1 MMSSAK
7 LARIARS
14 CWGVGASSGACVL
27 RGGRSARV
35 FLVSRAAHA
44 SRLRRGRRACLG
56 LVVGSALSVGIAR
69 ASPPPLPPLPDYMLR
84 DDAAALPDASHNAPP
99 LPREVAVEVPNPFRD
114 ESAETTD
121 ASKATVSSAAGASAA
136 TGGVG
141 GVGDGGGTTAASAD
155 ITADGSS
162 LPTQPSTPTR
172 DAAATSALEGPPTPL
187 PPLPRLSSAPKTV
200 ADAHL
205 AADDKAISLNFQ
217 RAELGAVLN
226 AFAQFT
232 GLNIVASERVRGP
245 VSLRLDKVPWRT
257 AFDTLLDVHGLA
269 MERHGNVIW
278 VAPQADLAAR
288 ERQRFEAHARSA
300 DLEPL
305 ASRMFQLN
313 YARAEDVR
321 RLLTGSGNQ
330 RVLSRRGAATADPR
344 TNLLFVTDLE
354 ARLAQIAALLGSVD
368 RPTRQVL
375 IEARIVEGEHGFS
388 RNLGV
393 RLSMAAT
400 SEDGSARGLTGG
412 KDGAVYDLSARPIA
426 GFDAATAGLTLFAAA
441 ATRLLNIELSALEAE
456 GRGEIVSSPRVVTA
470 DRMKAVVEQGTELPY
485 QAKVGQG
492 VSGVQFRRATLKLE
506 VEPQI
511 MPDGRVVLDLDV
523 AKDSVGEQTD
533 AGPAINTKHVQTR
546 VEVEDGGTVS
556 IGGIYATDDRDDV
569 TRVPLLGKIPLLGA
583 LFRHRAHRDQRSEL
597 AVFITPRVVQI
608 N

>member
-1 MMSSAK
+1 M
-7 LARIARS
+7 
-14 CWGVGASSGACVL
+14 
-27 RGGRSARV
+27 
-35 FLVSRAAHA
+35 
-44 SRLRRGRRACLG
+44 
-56 LVVGSALSVGIAR
+56 
-69 ASPPPLPPLPDYMLR
+69 PL
-84 DDAAALPDASHNAPP
+84 DDAFAPADARYDVPP
-99 LPREVAVEVPNPFRD
+99 LPRGVVAEVPNPFRD
-114 ESAETTD
+114 ESVDEPGISRAAATAGIENAADVAGGANANAEVTADTD
-121 ASKATVSSAAGASAA
+121 GSAPLRRQSGASARDVA
-136 TGGVG
+136 TG
-141 GVGDGGGTTAASAD
+141 TA
-155 ITADGSS
+155 T
-162 LPTQPSTPTR
+162 
-172 DAAATSALEGPPTPL
+172 LEGPPVPL
-187 PPLPRLSSAPKTV
+187 PPLARLSNTLRTP
-200 ADAHL
+200 ADARL
-205 AADDKAISLNFQ
+205 AADDKPISLNFQ

-232 GLNIVASERVRGP
+232 GLNIVASERVRGA

-257 AFDTLLDVHGLA
+257 AFDTLLDVNGLA
-269 MERHGNVIW
+269 MERQGNVIW
-278 VAPQADLAAR
+278 VAPIAELAAR
-288 ERQRFEAHARSA
+288 ERQRFEAHARAA

-305 ASRMFQLN
+305 ASRTFELH

-321 RLLTGSGNQ
+321 RLLAGAGNQ
-330 RVLSRRGAATADPR
+330 RVLSKRGAATADPR
-344 TNLLFVTDLE
+344 TNLPFVTDLE
-354 ARLAQIAALLGSVD
+354 ARLAQIAALLASVD

-393 RLSMAAT
+393 RLAMAAT
-400 SEDGSARGLTGG
+400 NADGTARGLTGG
-412 KDGAVYDLSARPIA
+412 KDGTVYDLSARPIS
-426 GFDAATAGLTLFAAA
+426 GFDAATAGLTLFAAG

-569 TRVPLLGKIPLLGA
+569 TRVPVLGKIPVLGA

-597 AVFITPRVVQI
+597 AVFITPRVVQT

>member
-1 MMSSAK
+1 M
-7 LARIARS
+7 
-14 CWGVGASSGACVL
+14 
-27 RGGRSARV
+27 
-35 FLVSRAAHA
+35 
-44 SRLRRGRRACLG
+44 
-56 LVVGSALSVGIAR
+56 
-69 ASPPPLPPLPDYMLR
+69 PL
-84 DDAAALPDASHNAPP
+84 DDAVALPGARYDVPP
-99 LPREVAVEVPNPFRD
+99 LPRGSAAEVANPFRD
-114 ESAETTD
+114 DYAVEPGAESGL
-121 ASKATVSSAAGASAA
+121 S
-136 TGGVG
+136 
-141 GVGDGGGTTAASAD
+141 
-155 ITADGSS
+155 
-162 LPTQPSTPTR
+162 R
-172 DAAATSALEGPPTPL
+172 AAATSGTGRADLADDPANDADGSMPLPRRSPPSTRDNVTAAAAREDPIGAAALEGPPVPL
-187 PPLPRLSSAPKTV
+187 PPLARLSGAPKTP
-200 ADAHL
+200 ADAQL
-205 AADDKAISLNFQ
+205 AADDKPISLNFQ

-232 GLNIVASERVRGP
+232 GLNIVASERVRGA

-257 AFDTLLDVHGLA
+257 AFDTLLDVNGLA

-278 VAPQADLAAR
+278 VAPGADLAAR
-288 ERQRFEAHARSA
+288 ERLRFEAHARAA

-305 ASRMFQLN
+305 ASRTFELH

-321 RLLTGSGNQ
+321 RLLTGAGNQ
-330 RVLSRRGAATADPR
+330 RVLSKRGAATADPR

-354 ARLAQIAALLGSVD
+354 ARLAQITALLASVD

-393 RLSMAAT
+393 RLSMAAANA
-400 SEDGSARGLTGG
+400 DGTARGLMGG
-412 KDGAVYDLSARPIA
+412 KDGTVYDLSARPIA
-426 GFDAATAGLTLFAAA
+426 GFDAATAGLTLFAAG
-441 ATRLLNIELSALEAE
+441 ATRLLNLELSALEAE

-569 TRVPLLGKIPLLGA
+569 TRVPVLGKIPVLGA

-597 AVFITPRVVQI
+597 AVFITPRVVQT

>member
-1 MMSSAK
+1 MRLAK
-7 LARIARS
+7 PFPVMCS
-14 CWGVGASSGACVL
+14 CTDT
-27 RGGRSARV
+27 RV
-35 FLVSRAAHA
+35 PLG
-44 SRLRRGRRACLG
+44 LKLCLG
-56 LVVGSALSVGIAR
+56 LCVSTALAVGAAR
-69 ASPPPLPPLPDYMLR
+69 ASTQAQPPLPPLPAEMPFDG
-84 DDAAALPDASHNAPP
+84 AATPPGASYGEASLPPDISS
-99 LPREVAVEVPNPFRD
+99 EVPNPFRQD
-114 ESAETTD
+114 SADDSDASTVSTTATD
-121 ASKATVSSAAGASAA
+121 ARTNEPATDAVDADGSVPPRKQSTAAARDSAAGAA
-136 TGGVG
+136 
-141 GVGDGGGTTAASAD
+141 
-155 ITADGSS
+155 
-162 LPTQPSTPTR
+162 
-172 DAAATSALEGPPTPL
+172 ALEGPPVPL
-187 PPLPRLSSAPKTV
+187 PPLARLSGAP
-200 ADAHL
+200 HS
-205 AADDKAISLNFQ
+205 AADDGLAPDDKPVSLNFQ

-226 AFAQFT
+226 AFARLT
-232 GLNIVASERVRGP
+232 GLNIVASDKVRGA

-257 AFDTLLDVHGLA
+257 AFDTLLDVNGLA

-278 VAPQADLAAR
+278 VAPIADLAAR
-288 ERQRFEAHARSA
+288 ERQRFEAHARAA

-305 ASRMFQLN
+305 ASRTFELH
-313 YARAEDVR
+313 YAHAEDVR
-321 RLLTGSGNQ
+321 RLLTGSGAQ
-330 RVLSRRGAATADPR
+330 RVLSKRGAATADPR

-354 ARLAQIAALLGSVD
+354 ARLAQIAALLASVD

-393 RLSMAAT
+393 KLSMAA
-400 SEDGSARGLTGG
+400 SNADGSARGFTDAG
-412 KDGAVYDLSARPIA
+412 YDLSARPIA
-426 GFDAATAGLTLFAAA
+426 GFDAATAGLTLFAAG
-441 ATRLLNIELSALEAE
+441 ATRLLNIELSALEAQ

-569 TRVPLLGKIPLLGA
+569 TRVPVLGKIPVLGA
-583 LFRHRAHRDQRSEL
+583 LFRQRAHRDRRSEL

>member
-1 MMSSAK
+1 MRLAK
-7 LARIARS
+7 PFPF
-14 CWGVGASSGACVL
+14 ASSGVDTCASAGRQVCVGL
-27 RGGRSARV
+27 WVSAA
-35 FLVSRAAHA
+35 LA
-44 SRLRRGRRACLG
+44 
-56 LVVGSALSVGIAR
+56 VGVAR
-69 ASPPPLPPLPDYMLR
+69 ASTQPLPPLPPEMPL
-84 DDAAALPDASHNAPP
+84 DAVVTPLDVSYDVPP
-99 LPREVAVEVPNPFRD
+99 LPGDASAAVPNPFRQD
-114 ESAETTD
+114 AAGDADASRASAAAGDAHADAPSSDARAADATNADATD
-121 ASKATVSSAAGASAA
+121 ASNASASASDTIASDATTATNGPVPQRRQSNAAARDNA
-136 TGGVG
+136 TG
-141 GVGDGGGTTAASAD
+141 SA
-155 ITADGSS
+155 
-162 LPTQPSTPTR
+162 
-172 DAAATSALEGPPTPL
+172 ALEGPPVPL
-187 PPLPRLSSAPKTV
+187 PPLARLSGELRSA
-200 ADAHL
+200 ADAGL
-205 AADDKAISLNFQ
+205 APDDKPISMNFQ

-226 AFAQFT
+226 AFARFT
-232 GLNIVASERVRGP
+232 GLNIVASERVRGA

-257 AFDTLLDVHGLA
+257 AFDTLLDVNGLA

-278 VAPQADLAAR
+278 VAPIADLAAR
-288 ERQRFEAHARSA
+288 ERQRFEAHARAA

-305 ASRMFQLN
+305 ASRTFELH
-313 YARAEDVR
+313 YAHAEDVR
-321 RLLTGSGNQ
+321 RLLTGSGAQ
-330 RVLSRRGAATADPR
+330 RVLSKRGAATADPR

-354 ARLAQIAALLGSVD
+354 ARLAQIAALLASID

-393 RLSMAAT
+393 KLSMAASNT
-400 SEDGSARGLTGG
+400 DGTARGFT
-412 KDGAVYDLSARPIA
+412 DAVYDLSARPIT
-426 GFDAATAGLTLFAAA
+426 GFDAATAGLTLFAAG
-441 ATRLLNIELSALEAE
+441 ATRLLNIELSALEAQ

-569 TRVPLLGKIPLLGA
+569 TRVPVLGKIPVLGA
-583 LFRHRAHRDQRSEL
+583 LFRHRAHRDHRSEL
-597 AVFITPRVVQI
+597 AVFITPRVVQT

>member
-1 MMSSAK
+1 MA
-7 LARIARS
+7 I
-14 CWGVGASSGACVL
+14 
-27 RGGRSARV
+27 
-35 FLVSRAAHA
+35 
-44 SRLRRGRRACLG
+44 
-56 LVVGSALSVGIAR
+56 SVGIAH
-69 ASPPPLPPLPDYMLR
+69 ASPPPLPPLPAYMPL
-84 DDAAALPDASHNAPP
+84 DDAIAPSDARYDVPP
-99 LPREVAVEVPNPFRD
+99 LPRGIAAEVPNPFRD
-114 ESAETTD
+114 NSVDDSVAD
-121 ASKATVSSAAGASAA
+121 SGVSRAAA
-136 TGGVG
+136 TADIGRADDLA
-141 GVGDGGGTTAASAD
+141 GDADGSVPLRRRSAASAYND
-155 ITADGSS
+155 TAG
-162 LPTQPSTPTR
+162 
-172 DAAATSALEGPPTPL
+172 TSALEGPPVPL
-187 PPLPRLSSAPKTV
+187 PPLARLSNAPKTSD
-200 ADAHL
+200 DAKL
-205 AADDKAISLNFQ
+205 AADDKPISLNFQ

-232 GLNIVASERVRGP
+232 GLNIVASERVRGA

-257 AFDTLLDVHGLA
+257 AFDTLLDVNGLA

-278 VAPQADLAAR
+278 VAPIAELAAR
-288 ERQRFEAHARSA
+288 ERQRFEAHARAA

-305 ASRMFQLN
+305 ASRTFELH

-321 RLLTGSGNQ
+321 RLLTGAGNQ
-330 RVLSRRGAATADPR
+330 RVLSKRGAATADPR

-354 ARLAQIAALLGSVD
+354 GRLAQITALLASVD

-393 RLSMAAT
+393 RLSMAAANA
-400 SEDGSARGLTGG
+400 DGTARGLTGG
-412 KDGAVYDLSARPIA
+412 TDGTVYDLSARPIS
-426 GFDAATAGLTLFAAA
+426 GFDAATAGLTLFTAG
-441 ATRLLNIELSALEAE
+441 ATRLLNIELSVLEAE
-456 GRGEIVSSPRVVTA
+456 GRGQIVSSPRVVTA

-556 IGGIYATDDRDDV
+556 IGGIYATDNRDDV
-569 TRVPLLGKIPLLGA
+569 TRVPVLGKIPVLGA

-597 AVFITPRVVQI
+597 AVFITPRVVQT

>member
-1 MMSSAK
+1 MAIG
-7 LARIARS
+7 A
-14 CWGVGASSGACVL
+14 GV
-27 RGGRSARV
+27 
-35 FLVSRAAHA
+35 AHA
-44 SRLRRGRRACLG
+44 ST
-56 LVVGSALSVGIAR
+56 
-69 ASPPPLPPLPDYMLR
+69 SPPPLPSYMPL
-84 DDAAALPDASHNAPP
+84 DDALTPVSARYDVPP
-99 LPREVAVEVPNPFRD
+99 LPRGVVGEVPNPFRD
-114 ESAETTD
+114 ESAGEPGLSRAAATAGIED
-121 ASKATVSSAAGASAA
+121 ADDVAGAANASADA
-136 TGGVG
+136 NANLNANVDL
-141 GVGDGGGTTAASAD
+141 DGSVPLSRQSAASARD
-155 ITADGSS
+155 VATGTAM
-162 LPTQPSTPTR
+162 
-172 DAAATSALEGPPTPL
+172 LEGPPVPL
-187 PPLPRLSSAPKTV
+187 PPLARLSNSPKTP
-200 ADAHL
+200 ADARL
-205 AADDKAISLNFQ
+205 AADDKPISLNFQ

-232 GLNIVASERVRGP
+232 GLNIVASERVRGA

-257 AFDTLLDVHGLA
+257 AFDTLLDVNGLA

-278 VAPQADLAAR
+278 VAPIAELAAR
-288 ERQRFEAHARSA
+288 ERQRFEAHARVA

-305 ASRMFQLN
+305 ASRTFELH

-321 RLLTGSGNQ
+321 RLLTGAGNQ
-330 RVLSRRGAATADPR
+330 RVLSKRGAATADPR

-354 ARLAQIAALLGSVD
+354 ARLAQITALLASVD

-393 RLSMAAT
+393 RLAMAAT
-400 SEDGSARGLTGG
+400 SADGAARGLTGG
-412 KDGAVYDLSARPIA
+412 KDGTVYDLSARPIS
-426 GFDAATAGLTLFAAA
+426 GFDAATAGLTLFAAG
-441 ATRLLNIELSALEAE
+441 ATRLLNIELSALEAD

-569 TRVPLLGKIPLLGA
+569 TRVPVLGKIPVLGA

-597 AVFITPRVVQI
+597 AVFITPRVVQT